1 MAGTGKAD
9 GHFLKTSDDSGEKGV
24 ACDHSFMGDAVEVD
38 AMTERCLLVFVHKVH
53 GDRWVTA
60 RVVPRKAQRSTQ

>member
-1 MAGTGKAD
+1 M
-9 GHFLKTSDDSGEKGV
+9 KTSDDSGEKGV

-53 GDRWVTA
+53 EDRRVTA
-60 RVVPRKAQRSTQ
+60 RVVPRKTQRSTQ